1 MNIWVEGRRD
11 GKGWGMG
18 KYAVKCI
25 VDFMKLE
32 NWMDVNEE
40 RISWCGCSIVPLGA
54 FRKQFAWLF

>member
-40 RISWCGCSIVPLGA
+40 RMSWCAC
-54 FRKQFAWLF
+54 